1 MRKKWRLAYL
11 VSHPIQYQAPLL
23 RLIGAEPDIDLTVY
37 FCSDFSLRAY
47 RDREFGQAIA
57 WDVPLT
63 EGYRHEFLPS
73 PGGSNRVGF
82 LRPMVHGL
90 ARRLKEQKFD
100 ALWVHG
106 WGHWSHIHA
115 IFKAHRLGI
124 RVLLRGEAGSH
135 LPPGPP
141 LKRAVRKILLHHLFS
156 RIDAF
161 LTIGTRNREFCEANG
176 VDAGRIFP
184 MPYAVDNEFFQKEA
198 RKAAAGREVLRASLG
213 LEQDRPVVLYA
224 SKLTERKRPIDLV
237 EAYAR
242 LSTDGKTEPQPYLL
256 FVGDGEQRSSLE
268 ARARTLGWRSILF
281 LGFKNQTELPKFYD
295 LCDVFV
301 LPSFNESWG
310 LVVNEVMNAGK
321 AVIVSDQVGAGAD
334 LIRAGSN
341 GVVFAAGNVDELA
354 KALAFVIQEDRYVE
368 MGKHSLEAINRWG
381 FREDIAGLR
390 RALETVVGTA

>member
-1 MRKKWRLAYL
+1 MAYL
-11 VSHPIQYQAPLL
+11 VSHPIQYPAPLL
-23 RLIGAEPDIDLTVY
+23 RRISAELDIDLTVY
-37 FCSDFSLRAY
+37 FCSDFSLRKY
-47 RDREFGQAIA
+47 QDREFGQSIA
-57 WDVPLT
+57 WDIPLT

-73 PGGSNRVGF
+73 LGGGAGAGV
-82 LRPMVHGL
+82 LRPVVHGL
-90 ARRLKEQKFD
+90 ARRLRERKFD

-106 WGHWSHIHA
+106 WGHWSHVHA
-115 IFKAHRLGI
+115 AFKANDLGV

-135 LPPGPP
+135 LPPGSG
-141 LKRAVRKILLHHLFS
+141 LKQLVKQALLRRLFN
-156 RIDAF
+156 RVDAF
-161 LTIGTRNREFCEANG
+161 LAIGTRNREFYEAHG
-176 VDAGRIFP
+176 IGAGRIFP

-198 RKAAAGREVLRASLG
+198 RKAAVEREVLRASLG
-213 LEQDRPVVLYA
+213 LEHDRPVVLYA
-224 SKLTERKRPIDLV
+224 SKLTERKHPIDLV

-242 LSTDGKTEPQPYLL
+242 LSTDGKTEPRPYLL

-334 LIRAGSN
+334 LVHAGNN
-341 GVVFAAGNVDELA
+341 GAVFTAGNVGELA
-354 KALAFVIQEDRYVE
+354 QALAFVIQDDRYVE

-390 RALETVVGTA
+390 QALETVVGTV